1 MIHKKQN
8 YKVYIIRGGPTAWQG
23 PSLSCTMY
31 FVDMICDS
39 TKEILYNAW
48 FSYPYPYRV
57 LYILYSRSLVLVP
70 DVLNLVSIARITA
83 VCSREPRGTEND
95 ILRLWL
101 RRLRVD
107 PNRKTEL
114 KILKVAPSSY
124 HKYRGTKKFVPGYRE
139 SDELLVRIGA
149 YSEVPRGS
157 HGVVR
162 NLL

>member
-1 MIHKKQN
+1 M
-8 YKVYIIRGGPTAWQG
+8 YLRSRSTDLYIFKYLGCDIAVCRIRKDTAVA
-23 PSLSCTMY
+23 T
-31 FVDMICDS
+31 IC
-39 TKEILYNAW
+39 IRAW
-48 FSYPYPYRV
+48 FIYIYRV
-57 LYILYSRSLVLVP
+57 LYIIYSRSLVP
-70 DVLNLVSIARITA
+70 DVLNLVSTSTARITA
-83 VCSREPRGTEND
+83 VCSRKPRRTEND

>member
-1 MIHKKQN
+1 
-8 YKVYIIRGGPTAWQG
+8 
-23 PSLSCTMY
+23 MY
-31 FVDMICDS
+31 Q
-39 TKEILYNAW
+39 
-48 FSYPYPYRV
+48 V
-57 LYILYSRSLVLVP
+57 LYILYSRSLVP
-70 DVLNLVSIARITA
+70 DVLNLVSTSTARITA
-83 VCSREPRGTEND
+83 VLVCSREPRRTEND